1 MTEDNPPVLPFRCA
15 TVLAKMTPEAKERYW
30 QATLRMERE
39 YVDWVRSHPDPS
51 PEWLRR
57 AKRIEEMWAHAMEL
71 KDPNNIL
78 GKILR
83 SMSSCPPGQQT
94 ATVIVLGQPPKKI

>member
-1 MTEDNPPVLPFRCA
+1 MSEDKPPAVPYRCV
-15 TVLAKMTPEAKERYW
+15 TISSKMTPEQKQRYW
-30 QATLRMERE
+30 EATFRKERE
-39 YVDWVRSHPDPS
+39 YVNWVQAHPS
-51 PEWLRR
+51 PQPELLQR
-57 AKRIEEMWAHAMEL
+57 AKRIEEMWAHAMEF